1 MLMEEMQRE
10 KPLAFDGPTE
20 LLQPQWPWPC
30 LPHKGKEGQQDLEPA
45 RVPSP
50 VSGAGECL

>member
-45 RVPSP
+45 QVPPP
-50 VSGAGECL
+50 VTGAGECL